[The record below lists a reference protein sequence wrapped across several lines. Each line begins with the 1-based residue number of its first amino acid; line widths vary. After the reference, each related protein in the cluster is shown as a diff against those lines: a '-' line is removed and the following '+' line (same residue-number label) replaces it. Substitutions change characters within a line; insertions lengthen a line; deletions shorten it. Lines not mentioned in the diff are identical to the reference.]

1 MAKCLLSSSSSPASY
16 ESLLRLSSVPG
27 ALRMYYLVLSITV
40 TSSTTS
46 PPSIVRKALT
56 LLIDI
61 GLGGSNNT
69 TTTKKK
75 ATSTTT
81 TTITDANIMIAIENL
96 NKLSMALTSNLNSK
110 ILGSSGSND
119 GSSSRNTTDGIR
131 ISVDVCH
138 YDDTDDAFYATRYN
152 ITLLKIIIS
161 PTFIII
167 IVLSLSQFICM
178 AGSFR

>member
-1 MAKCLLSSSSSPASY
+1 
-16 ESLLRLSSVPG
+16 
-27 ALRMYYLVLSITV
+27 MYYLVLSIIV

-46 PPSIVRKALT
+46 PPSIVQKALT

-61 GLGGSNNT
+61 GLGGSNYT

-75 ATSTTT
+75 ATTTT

-110 ILGSSGSND
+110 ILASSGSTD

-152 ITLLKIIIS
+152 ITLLKS
-161 PTFIII
+161 SSVPLSSLSSSL
-167 IVLSLSQFICM
+167 LSLSQFVCM